1 LIGVERLHDQVQNV
15 MISRNSATSQQPL
28 VSVLTP
34 VYNGE
39 RHLAECIES
48 VLGQTYENWEYI
60 IVNNCSRDRTFEIV
74 TNYAS
79 RDSRIRICNN
89 SEFVGAVK
97 NHNIALAQI
106 SPASKYCKII
116 QADDLLFPTCLAEMV
131 SVAEAHP
138 AVGIVTAYQL
148 WDRWIRCDGLPYPSA
163 VIPGREMCRSYFL
176 NKKAMFGNM
185 SSFLLRS
192 ELVRSHMPLFNEKF
206 MFADTEVYFVI
217 LQDHDYGF
225 VHQVLSFHRIRE
237 DALSSSGRR
246 DNEWTIADLYFT
258 KKYGQT
264 YLTPEEY
271 DRCLKRSFDQYYRC
285 QGHELFRL
293 REKSFWKYHRTM
305 MEELGFSFSSLLL
318 LKGAMLRVADVLLE
332 PIKAGGRQVNFIWN
346 SHARL
351 RPKVEDKS

>member
-1 LIGVERLHDQVQNV
+1 
-15 MISRNSATSQQPL
+15 MISGNGATSSQPL

-39 RHLAECIES
+39 RYLAECIES
-48 VLGQTYENWEYI
+48 VVGQTYENWEYI
-60 IVNNCSRDRTFEIV
+60 IVNNRSTDRTLEIA
-74 TNYAS
+74 TEYAR

-131 SVAEAHP
+131 SVAETHP

-148 WDRWIRCDGLPYPSA
+148 WDRWIRCAGLPYPSA
-163 VIPGREMCRSYFL
+163 VVRGREMCRSYFL

-192 ELVRSHMPLFNEKF
+192 ELVRSRMPLFNERF
-206 MFADTEVYFVI
+206 LFADTEIYFVI
-217 LQDHDYGF
+217 LQNHDYGF
-225 VHQVLSFHRIRE
+225 VHQVLTFHRIRQ
-237 DALSSSGRR
+237 DALSFSSRR
-246 DNEWTIADLYFT
+246 DNEWAIEHLYFT
-258 KKYGQT
+258 KTYGHT

-271 DRCLKRSFDQYYRC
+271 DRCLKESVDQYYRC
-285 QGHELFRL
+285 QGRELFRL
-293 REKSFWKYHRTM
+293 REKTFWQHQRTM
-305 MEELGFSFSSLLL
+305 MEEVGFSFSSLAL
-318 LKGAMLRVADVLLE
+318 LKGAMFRAADVLLE
-332 PIKAGGRQVNFIWN
+332 PIKAAGRQVSSVHN
-346 SHARL
+346 SPSRL
-351 RPKVEDKS
+351 PSKVGNKRPEISRSRDL